1 MLKSLTLNVSV
12 INFKLFQ
19 IQPKGILY
27 ITFKLHIGLEI
38 DIAWFTTFLMHI
50 NKHNLLDSEKKP
62 HANFICVPSVQCN
75 ISITYN

>member
-12 INFKLFQ
+12 NNFKLFQ

-38 DIAWFTTFLMHI
+38 DIAWFTTFF
-50 NKHNLLDSEKKP
+50 N
-62 HANFICVPSVQCN
+62 AYQ
-75 ISITYN
+75 

>member
-12 INFKLFQ
+12 NNFKLFQ
-19 IQPKGILY
+19 IQPKEILY

-50 NKHNLLDSEKKP
+50 NKHNMLDSEKKHMLTSFVSP
-62 HANFICVPSVQCN
+62 LFNA
-75 ISITYN
+75 TYQ

>member
-12 INFKLFQ
+12 NNFKLFQ

-38 DIAWFTTFLMHI
+38 DIAWFTTFF
-50 NKHNLLDSEKKP
+50 K
-62 HANFICVPSVQCN
+62 C
-75 ISITYN
+75 ISINIICWILKKTTTC